1 MDTGKKYHVND
12 YKTKKI
18 DVVSDTH
25 TNHSNSNVGDNHSYD
40 TAFKEIE
47 EEEKEERIMESKLD
61 IISKSALL
69 AEMPVLFRLAAK
81 LVFLFESDTHPIKFI
96 VKWVAVVASI
106 FTGVILMLNFQ
117 LNGETKFNIGSVP
130 TPICFCIYGPMSI
143 IKVHHFFNG
152 NLGRSTFLKS
162 WKKLPIT
169 SKQLATKYF
178 STCLVGWL
186 IYTAFNFV
194 NMLQIPL
201 EGSPEWLV
209 TLFRIYLPVWVYT
222 FTIGFILHFTFLIF
236 ILVVESESIACQ
248 INRTSEKTN
257 KAISFFFESDDG
269 GDDNINELGHTKSMM
284 LERKIISRKDAKRI
298 IKIFTQS
305 LKKIASNV
313 KRSVQILG
321 SLVGLVAIYLI
332 LYIILSAVQFVF
344 QSFESGFIL
353 DIGQL
358 VSLILGET
366 LWFYGL
372 YIILTLSMKPS
383 IEYTLF
389 LRSLHCGDNVFILSE
404 CFNGKSNSGALKYFF
419 DGLEIQR
426 QSVIWSIFGIPV
438 TLEMYERVIGSLV
451 SLLIAALALILRSSG

>member
-1 MDTGKKYHVND
+1 MDTGNKYHVND
-12 YKTKKI
+12 NKTKKI
-18 DVVSDTH
+18 EIVSDTD
-25 TNHSNSNVGDNHSYD
+25 TNHSNSNIGDKHSYD
-40 TAFKEIE
+40 TVFKEIE
-47 EEEKEERIMESKLD
+47 EEEKEEKIMESKLD

-106 FTGVILMLNFQ
+106 FTGVILTLNFQ

-130 TPICFCIYGPMSI
+130 TPICFCVYGPISI

-178 STCLVGWL
+178 STFLVGHL
-186 IYTAFNFV
+186 IFVTFNWV
-194 NMLQIPL
+194 NMLL
-201 EGSPEWLV
+201 TSVEDRPEWV
-209 TLFRIYLPVWVYT
+209 ATLWMIYIPMYIYT
-222 FTIGFILHFTFLIF
+222 FTIGQILYSEFLIF
-236 ILVVESESIACQ
+236 ILVVECESIACQ
-248 INRTSEKTN
+248 INRMSEKTN
-257 KAISFFFESDDG
+257 KVISFFFEPDDG

-284 LERKIISRKDAKRI
+284 MERKIISRKDAKRI
-298 IKIFTQS
+298 IKIFIQS
-305 LKKIASNV
+305 LKKIAANV
-313 KRSVQILG
+313 KRFVHIFGSSLG
-321 SLVGLVAIYLI
+321 LITIYLI
-332 LYIILSAVQFVF
+332 LIIIVNPFPFVV
-344 QSFESGFIL
+344 QSFKSGFIL

-358 VSLILGET
+358 VWLIMGET
-366 LWFYGL
+366 LWMYAL
-372 YIILTLSMKPS
+372 YIMLTLSMKPS

-389 LRSLHCGDNVFILSE
+389 LRSLHCGDKVFILSE
-404 CFNGKSNSGALKYFF
+404 CFNGESKKFF
-419 DGLEIQR
+419 DGLEVQR

>member
-1 MDTGKKYHVND
+1 MDTGNKYHVND

-18 DVVSDTH
+18 EIVSDTD
-25 TNHSNSNVGDNHSYD
+25 TNHSNSNIGDKHSYD
-40 TAFKEIE
+40 TVFKEIE
-47 EEEKEERIMESKLD
+47 EEEKEEKIMESKLD
-61 IISKSALL
+61 IISKSELL
-69 AEMPVLFRLAAK
+69 AEMPVPFRLAAN

-96 VKWVAVVASI
+96 LKWVAVVASI
-106 FTGVILMLNFQ
+106 FTGVILTLNFQ
-117 LNGETKFNIGSVP
+117 LNGQLKFSIASVP
-130 TPICFCIYGPMSI
+130 TPICYCIYGPMSI

-152 NLGRSTFLKS
+152 NVGRSTFLKS

-186 IYTAFNFV
+186 IFTAFNFV

-201 EGSPEWLV
+201 EATPEWLV
-209 TLFRIYLPVWVYT
+209 TLFRIYLPMWVYT

-248 INRTSEKTN
+248 INRMSEKTN

-284 LERKIISRKDAKRI
+284 MERKIISRKDAKRI
-298 IKIFTQS
+298 IKIFIQS
-305 LKKIASNV
+305 LKKIAANV
-313 KRSVQILG
+313 KRFVHILG
-321 SLVGLVAIYLI
+321 SSLGLITIYLI
-332 LYIILSAVQFVF
+332 LIIIVNPFQFVV
-344 QSFESGFIL
+344 QSFKSGFIL

-358 VSLILGET
+358 VGLIMGET
-366 LWFYGL
+366 LWMYAL
-372 YIILTLSMKPS
+372 YMMLTLSMKPS

-389 LRSLHCGDNVFILSE
+389 LRSLHCGDKVFILSE
-404 CFNGKSNSGALKYFF
+404 CFNGESKKFF

-451 SLLIAALALILRSSG
+451 SLLLAALALILRSSG